1 MSYFNSGNRLQKDTP
16 IVFNLIIINAL
27 VYAAQRL
34 IGDKV
39 TDAIALYP
47 INSDFFRPYQ
57 VITHMFAHSPTS
69 LMHII
74 FNMFALWM
82 FGSILE
88 RYWGPKKFLIFYILS
103 GLGAAAFHLG
113 MQYLK
118 DPVVGHITQAMYDQA
133 VATEGYVPKYFLGG
147 AVGASGAIMGVMA
160 AFAYLFPNTGLYIM
174 FVPVPV
180 KAKIAIPIMVAID
193 LFGGFAGIA
202 GDNIAHFAHLGGAIV
217 GFLLVL
223 FWNKTN
229 KKTFY

>member
-88 RYWGPKKFLIFYILS
+88 RY
-103 GLGAAAFHLG
+103 
-113 MQYLK
+113 
-118 DPVVGHITQAMYDQA
+118 
-133 VATEGYVPKYFLGG
+133 
-147 AVGASGAIMGVMA
+147 
-160 AFAYLFPNTGLYIM
+160 
-174 FVPVPV
+174 
-180 KAKIAIPIMVAID
+180 
-193 LFGGFAGIA
+193 
-202 GDNIAHFAHLGGAIV
+202 
-217 GFLLVL
+217 
-223 FWNKTN
+223 
-229 KKTFY
+229 